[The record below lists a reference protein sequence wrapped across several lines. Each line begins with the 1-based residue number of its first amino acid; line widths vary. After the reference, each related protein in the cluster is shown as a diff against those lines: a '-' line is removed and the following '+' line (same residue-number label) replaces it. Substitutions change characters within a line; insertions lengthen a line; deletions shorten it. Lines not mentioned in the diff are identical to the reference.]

1 MDLRSILATLRHHK
15 TAALLIVLEVALT
28 CAIIANAVHLIA
40 HRLERIGTPSGMAE
54 AELVRIEM
62 TALGQRDDLHART
75 QRDLQALR
83 QVPGVRAV
91 TLSNQVPFGQSG
103 WATGVQ
109 LDPKQHHET
118 LRAGIYAASEGFI
131 ATAGLRLVAGRDFLP
146 EEYTDWEYEG
156 GQQRSVPVIL
166 LSRRTAQKLFPDGQA
181 LGRDIYV
188 WDTPSRVVGIVDE
201 LALPRRIAGQAEQ
214 YAIVAPVRMTF
225 DGGTFLLRTD
235 AAQREAVRKAA
246 VAALER
252 EDPKRIVLKQDTFDQ
267 IRARHFQN
275 DRVMTWLLVA
285 VCVAL
290 LVIMALGIVG
300 LASFWVQQRVRTI
313 GIRRAL
319 GARRGHVLAWFQAE
333 NALLTALGVAL
344 GMAGAWGINLALM
357 GRYEVPALPIAY
369 LPVGALVLLVL
380 GQLAVLGPA
389 RRAAALPPVVVMR
402 QA

>member
-1 MDLRSILATLRHHK
+1 
-15 TAALLIVLEVALT
+15 
-28 CAIIANAVHLIA
+28 
-40 HRLERIGTPSGMAE
+40 
-54 AELVRIEM
+54 
-62 TALGQRDDLHART
+62 
-75 QRDLQALR
+75 
-83 QVPGVRAV
+83 
-91 TLSNQVPFGQSG
+91 
-103 WATGVQ
+103 
-109 LDPKQHHET
+109 
-118 LRAGIYAASEGFI
+118 
-131 ATAGLRLVAGRDFLP
+131 
-146 EEYTDWEYEG
+146 
-156 GQQRSVPVIL
+156 
-166 LSRRTAQKLFPDGQA
+166 
-181 LGRDIYV
+181 
-188 WDTPSRVVGIVDE
+188 
-201 LALPRRIAGQAEQ
+201 
-214 YAIVAPVRMTF
+214 
-225 DGGTFLLRTD
+225 
-235 AAQREAVRKAA
+235 
-246 VAALER
+246 
-252 EDPKRIVLKQDTFDQ
+252 
-267 IRARHFQN
+267 
-275 DRVMTWLLVA
+275 MTWLLVA